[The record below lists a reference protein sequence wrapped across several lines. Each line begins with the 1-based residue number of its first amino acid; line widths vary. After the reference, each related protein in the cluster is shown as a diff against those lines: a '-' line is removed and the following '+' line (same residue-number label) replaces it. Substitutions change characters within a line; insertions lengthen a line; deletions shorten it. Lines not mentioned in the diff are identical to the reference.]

1 MWGKKSPWV
10 TRDKEHRDKELSWQ
24 PVAGH
29 VGEKVPLGKDK
40 TIKLAKHAHE
50 DKRTKAEAK
59 FRRNPRWTYRIKN
72 GKAYTET
79 VDIYKWKEVR
89 ESKSTPKREGR
100 VWSCAYCDQWLCVRE
115 RRCLKKRHPLW
126 THLELRRT
134 VGEADV
140 LDSAAFVIS

>member
-1 MWGKKSPWV
+1 MSLQNKYTDGNEREATCERRAKK
-10 TRDKEHRDKELSWQ
+10 RKAL
-24 PVAGH
+24 AY
-29 VGEKVPLGKDK
+29 LDK

-89 ESKSTPKREGR
+89 ESKSTPKRDGR
-100 VWSCAYCDQWLCVRE
+100 VWSCAYRDQWLCVRGLAPLSE
-115 RRCLKKRHPLW
+115 EETPSMDTLVKRHLD
-126 THLELRRT
+126 RT
-134 VGEADV
+134 MGEADV

>member
-1 MWGKKSPWV
+1 MSLQNKYTDGNEREATCERRAKK
-10 TRDKEHRDKELSWQ
+10 RKAL
-24 PVAGH
+24 AY
-29 VGEKVPLGKDK
+29 LDK

-59 FRRNPRWTYRIKN
+59 FRRNPLWTYRIKN

-89 ESKSTPKREGR
+89 ESKSTPKRDGR
-100 VWSCAYCDQWLCVRE
+100 VWSCAYRDQWLCVRE

-140 LDSAAFVIS
+140 LDSQAFVIS